1 MGFIGSIVLGACLLA
16 LVSRSRALRWTLA
29 FICGVPLLLLLFWLG
44 PLFWAP
50 GGPFVPA
57 PPPPHYVT
65 YTAPAVAPPDLVPV
79 GMPAP
84 QLPFLPGLKID
95 VPVPAA
101 APPGALDLSGLCVLE
116 VTPSGDPV
124 VPHKCAAQAQDAPQ
138 PTAIPAPDKTFA
150 QLLQELT
157 PAERTDTPAEKALQA

>member
-65 YTAPAVAPPDLVPV
+65 YTAPAVAPPGAGPDFV
-79 GMPAP
+79 
-84 QLPFLPGLKID
+84 PGLK
-95 VPVPAA
+95 VEWPVPAA
-101 APPGALDLSGLCVLE
+101 AP
-116 VTPSGDPV
+116 
-124 VPHKCAAQAQDAPQ
+124 AQA
-138 PTAIPAPDKTFA
+138 
-150 QLLQELT
+150 
-157 PAERTDTPAEKALQA
+157 ERQDTPADKALQALAPVAPSPLGN